1 MFLSFPTGTG
11 LPQRAGAGAFFIMVL
26 LSLSSG
32 ASAAPWRS
40 HLTLPSGDEVL
51 LRTSGR
57 ALQSAGSRAEIDLP
71 ARVRFA
77 RPVDSPGGP
86 VALVDAKV
94 RILCKGGTVTAAAMK
109 PRRADEQLLA
119 AKDRKAAASAIQA
132 PLLKV
137 LSTPAVIDSLCQ
149 R

>member
-1 MFLSFPTGTG
+1 MFLSSPTGSG
-11 LPQRAGAGAFFIMVL
+11 LALRAGAGAFVSML
-26 LSLSSG
+26 LMSLSPG

-57 ALQSAGSRAEIDLP
+57 ALQPSGSRTEIDLP

-77 RPVDSPGGP
+77 QPVDSPGGP

-94 RILCKGGTVTAAAMK
+94 RILCKGDTVTAAALK
-109 PRRADEQLLA
+109 PRRADEQLVA
-119 AKDRKAAASAIQA
+119 AKYRKAAVTASQA

-137 LSTPAVIDSLCQ
+137 LSTPEVIGSLCHH
-149 R
+149 